1 MALNVYATY
10 KTKTGDATPT
20 VIASTANPYKFSA
33 SVLKA
38 LEDNIKS
45 KDEFSMVEELHELSG
60 APVPPQLA
68 ELKGKKPRFTKVA
81 KKEDMAKVV
90 FEMLGI

>member
-20 VIASTANPYKFSA
+20 VIASTSNPYKFSA

-68 ELKGKKPRFTKVA
+68 ALKGKTPRFTKVA